1 MVPTKISVDNPKD
14 DKIDGAEFGYLC
26 EAINAHFRL
35 DVTPADIVDSWSGI
49 RPLYDDGACEA
60 KAVTR
65 DFVLELD
72 TAGPSL
78 LTVFGGKLTTARHLA
93 EKTIAKLAPSLQIT
107 PRHITRNPPFPGGN
121 LEVFQPFLAENH
133 NGRAQWR

>member
-107 PRHITRNPPFPGGN
+107 PRHITRNKSEERREGKECVSTCRSRWSP
-121 LEVFQPFLAENH
+121 
-133 NGRAQWR
+133 